1 VNIPDRLVLTY
12 ICRLKF
18 LFNILRIFNIFWIIF
33 CAVMIEMTLNYNH
46 MLQALEQYG
55 HIGVPAQLLPL
66 LVGTLSFARVLW
78 LIYAEGK
85 KRAKE
90 ASDNGQAR
98 FERRETET
106 KPSLHNGYGL
116 GFNFLKIFSPSAR
129 PRDAP
134 IFELDAPALPPLLR
148 PWHHRYLVALF
159 PWLSTFRFW
168 RLAERNN
175 GSSVDIERSTPS
187 DMKTE
192 FPEDRKEV
200 PLG

>member
-1 VNIPDRLVLTY
+1 
-12 ICRLKF
+12 

-46 MLQALEQYG
+46 MLQVLEQYG
-55 HIGVPAQLLPL
+55 HIGTPSQLLPL
-66 LVGTLSFARVLW
+66 LVGTLSFVRVLW

-85 KRAKE
+85 ERVKE
-90 ASDNGQAR
+90 ASDTGHAR

-106 KPSLHNGYGL
+106 NPSLRNGYGL
-116 GFNFLKIFSPSAR
+116 GLKFLKIFSPSAR
-129 PRDAP
+129 PHDAP
-134 IFELDAPALPPLLR
+134 VFELEEPALPPLLR

-168 RLAERNN
+168 RLAEKNN
-175 GSSVDIERSTPS
+175 GASVDIERSTPS

-200 PLG
+200 PSGSSG